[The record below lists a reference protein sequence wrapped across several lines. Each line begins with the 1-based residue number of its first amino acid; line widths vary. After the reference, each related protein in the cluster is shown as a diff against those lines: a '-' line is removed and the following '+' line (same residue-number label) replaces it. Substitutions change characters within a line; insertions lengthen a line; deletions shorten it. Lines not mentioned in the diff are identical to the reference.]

1 VKTPLLDYKWGPSFE
16 DTTDVP
22 AGAIIVK
29 NNVLIEHLNK
39 SNNFYEFAN
48 NLYLIYEYLLEVL
61 RINSNIRT
69 NNYEGARL

>member
-1 VKTPLLDYKWGPSFE
+1 MNL
-16 DTTDVP
+16 
-22 AGAIIVK
+22 
-29 NNVLIEHLNK
+29 H
-39 SNNFYEFAN
+39 FYEFAN